1 VVMIGCY
8 VAGTSA
14 ASLSSTSAA
23 DIAAVGAA
31 IVVLGA
37 VGAVTAFR
45 SRHGCG
51 LAASVG
57 CCAVAAAL
65 EALCIIVAIL
75 TSSAPTRAILL
86 VPAIQIA
93 VVAVTAL
100 VWPCRGH
107 DYSEVHGDDV
117 LESPRVQAMAA
128 RFPR

>member
-1 VVMIGCY
+1 MIGCY

-75 TSSAPTRAILL
+75 TSSSSSLRLL
-86 VPAIQIA
+86 SIPCAQLV
-93 VVAVTAL
+93 VTAL
-100 VWPCRGH
+100 AALDRS
-107 DYSEVHGDDV
+107 DRQMIDDSGDLQHLPV
-117 LESPRVQAMAA
+117 CQQLPR
-128 RFPR
+128 